1 MRHPLKMLTSETVK
15 LSVFPTA
22 SHCLAHH
29 RLRCEQQMR
38 AGLAQITLSWHRT
51 LCTKRNIQTLV
62 LTIQVPFDIKG
73 NRKCMFLAK
82 EKLHEDHFLQEK
94 GNSCCISV
102 HSQDS
107 QTVLKKLSGTISF
120 RRRVTPAASQFI
132 AKTPRLF

>member
-1 MRHPLKMLTSETVK
+1 MLTSEIVK

-38 AGLAQITLSWHRT
+38 TGLAQITLSWHRT
-51 LCTKRNIQTLV
+51 LCIKRNIQTLV

-82 EKLHEDHFLQEK
+82 EKLHEDQE
-94 GNSCCISV
+94 
-102 HSQDS
+102 
-107 QTVLKKLSGTISF
+107 LWTISF

-132 AKTPRLF
+132 VKTPRLF

>member
-1 MRHPLKMLTSETVK
+1 MRK
-15 LSVFPTA
+15 
-22 SHCLAHH
+22 
-29 RLRCEQQMR
+29 
-38 AGLAQITLSWHRT
+38 GLAQITLSWHWT

-82 EKLHEDHFLQEK
+82 EKLHEDQELWTIYFLQEK

-107 QTVLKKLSGTISF
+107 QTVLKKLSGTMG
-120 RRRVTPAASQFI
+120 
-132 AKTPRLF
+132 